1 VTDAAQAESLLPL
14 RSASW
19 PGAGTIARSA
29 VPTVQAFTIVFS
41 ATAAAMAFAVLVG
54 LAVPSRSGARALAP
68 ATA

>member
-1 VTDAAQAESLLPL
+1 
-14 RSASW
+14 
-19 PGAGTIARSA
+19 
-29 VPTVQAFTIVFS
+29 VQAFTIVFS